1 MLKRLRD
8 VLKDFQTSGVF
19 RLEGEIST
27 EELSKAAE
35 QHGIAFF
42 LVDGRK
48 INNKEQFLRS
58 AAQEMNFPDYFG
70 ANWDAF
76 EDCLTDMSWHESN
89 GFMIL
94 YDNFDGFAQ
103 DSPDGFKTMLGI
115 LHDTVD
121 FWRSQ
126 KKPFF
131 VVMRGQGEQ
140 FRKLPSISF

>member
-1 MLKRLRD
+1 LKRLRHI
-8 VLKDFQTSGVF
+8 LKDFQTSGVF
-19 RLEGEIST
+19 RLEGEISA
-27 EELSKAAE
+27 EELSKIAE
-35 QHGIAFF
+35 GEGIAFF

-58 AAQEMNFPDYFG
+58 SAHEMNFPDYFG
-70 ANWDAF
+70 SNWDAF

-94 YDNFDGFAQ
+94 YDNFGGFAR
-103 DSPDGFKTMLGI
+103 DSPDEFAIMLGI
-115 LHDTVD
+115 LRDTVD

-126 KKPFF
+126 EKPFF

-140 FRKLPSISF
+140 LRKLPLIAF